1 MKKILAIILCLT
13 ALLSLTACG
22 KDKEERPNIPA
33 ATEPATEAPVMESE
47 PVEEPTEE
55 DWAAIREYGSILR
68 KLDNLEKN
76 GIENHES
83 GEKQEVLREY
93 YEKLLELE
101 TVDQWVGTEWGDE
114 ENLDRNRKDVLA
126 DFTVLEDVLLKEET
140 VCKDALDN
148 DQMHLLDVMSYDPMG
163 RLACTTGSCLSPYN
177 SEPWVTRSFREQIV
191 TDAALYGSDYGKMV
205 YNAEGLLE
213 KIEYGVGEIDL
224 RRTFVYEAGIL
235 TGEKLVNRF
244 DSEGTVT
251 YTYNDR
257 GLVAQ
262 VVYDG
267 ELSGHDKHCFI
278 YEYDEQGRVLSE
290 EFTVYNWYS
299 YDDQF
304 RQRKERVLTEYTY
317 GQDGRLV
324 SGKSTK
330 FDKWLNKDAAAIT
343 QWEYRYDEQ
352 GRIVEVNADCGDLLN
367 VNNAERCNKAQF
379 AALQAKMQYGDFYIY
394 NPAVKE

>member
-1 MKKILAIILCLT
+1 
-13 ALLSLTACG
+13 
-22 KDKEERPNIPA
+22 
-33 ATEPATEAPVMESE
+33 
-47 PVEEPTEE
+47 
-55 DWAAIREYGSILR
+55 
-68 KLDNLEKN
+68 
-76 GIENHES
+76 
-83 GEKQEVLREY
+83 
-93 YEKLLELE
+93 
-101 TVDQWVGTEWGDE
+101 
-114 ENLDRNRKDVLA
+114 
-126 DFTVLEDVLLKEET
+126 
-140 VCKDALDN
+140 
-148 DQMHLLDVMSYDPMG
+148 MSYDPMG
-163 RLACTTGSCLSPYN
+163 RLACTTGSILSPYN

-205 YNAEGLLE
+205 YNADGLLE
-213 KIEYGVGEIDL
+213 KIEYGVGAIDL

-235 TGEKLVNRF
+235 TGEKLVDRF

-257 GLVAQ
+257 GLVEQ

-267 ELSGHDKHCFI
+267 ELKGHDKHCFI
-278 YEYDEQGRVLSE
+278 YEYDDRGRVLSE

-343 QWEYRYDEQ
+343 QWEYQYDEQ